1 MNSKIVPI
9 ALLLAMLHGSLSF
22 ADTKV
27 EFHRSMPLAL
37 ADHIILDVAVPN
49 GNVTISY
56 AHAGELSVSAT
67 AQAPESEIP
76 GDFFDRGLVVE
87 REGDHVK
94 VKFNSSAT
102 PSEEIPRI
110 SYTINVPNWIEIN
123 SDVGIGNQ
131 SISGVMGP
139 VRAVTGKGNLNIQY
153 ITNDLEAKTGSGDI
167 TVIRVGTAAKAE
179 TGSGNINMKDI
190 GPASGAMVKKG
201 TGRVDVD
208 GISGSFT
215 GSTDAGELRV
225 AGAVYGTW
233 NLESASGNIHLGIS
247 AESQY
252 EIDVATR
259 TGQLS
264 IENEDIQV
272 SKGDANARAC
282 HQKVNG
288 GGKLVRARSTSGT
301 IFIQ

>member
-1 MNSKIVPI
+1 MNNRVVWP
-9 ALLLAMLHGSLSF
+9 ALLLGVLHGSLLF

-27 EFHRSMPLAL
+27 EFHRALAL
-37 ADHIILDVAVPN
+37 GLGDHIILDVTVPN
-49 GNVTISY
+49 GDVTISY
-56 AHAGELSVSAT
+56 SHAGELAVAAT
-67 AQAPESEIP
+67 AQAADGAIP
-76 GDFFDRGLVVE
+76 GDFFDRGLVME

-102 PSEEIPRI
+102 PSAQTPRLT
-110 SYTINVPNWIEIN
+110 YTISVPNWIEVN
-123 SDVGIGNQ
+123 SNVGTGKT

-139 VRAVTGKGNLNIQY
+139 VHAVIGKGDLNVQY
-153 ITNDLEAKTGSGDI
+153 ITNELEAETGRGDI
-167 TVIRVGTAAKAE
+167 TVIRVGTAAKVA

-190 GPASGAMVKKG
+190 GPESAAMVKKG
-201 TGRVDVD
+201 TGRIDVD

-225 AGAVYGTW
+225 AGGVYGKW
-233 NLESASGNIHLGIS
+233 DLESASGNIHLNIGP
-247 AESQY
+247 ESQF
-252 EIDVATR
+252 EIDAATR

-264 IENEDIQV
+264 IENEDIKV
-272 SKGDANARAC
+272 PGAGARAC

-301 IFIQ
+301 IFIK